1 VARLPETYQWLLV
14 PAQSTPQSPMAWD
27 VLKLTG
33 QLPLAERASKKLR
46 SEELLLPGL
55 GASRLRMELDKI
67 PLWRGNHVDV
77 AQLVEDFAQY
87 VYLPRLTSSAVLLD
101 AIRNGVNLLTWV
113 QDGFAFAEA
122 YDDAAKRY
130 KGLVAGRT
138 IGLNAPDMP
147 GMVVKPEVAAK
158 QLDDEH
164 AAQPGN
170 PTPPGPGPA
179 HPQPGVA
186 PQPQPQP
193 ATAKPRRFH
202 GTVLLDTTRAGRDAG
217 RIAEEVISHLSGL
230 VGANV
235 TVTLEIE
242 AQIPDGAPDNV
253 VRIVTENART
263 LKFETGSGFEKE

>member
-1 VARLPETYQWLLV
+1 
-14 PAQSTPQSPMAWD
+14 MAWD